1 MTLGPKIAPPPELVW
16 TQLQTDAETVRRYAE
31 LTADFNPIH
40 LDPEFA
46 KGTPFGVPIVHGT
59 LGLNL
64 VIESIERTFGTLP
77 AGVSIEVRFSR
88 PVPVGSI
95 IRAGGSLRDPTT
107 GTYEIFVE
115 THDGQRALEGAC
127 VIGVPD

>member
-1 MTLGPKIAPPPELVW
+1 MTLGPKIAPPPELLW

-46 KGTPFGVPIVHGT
+46 MGTPFGVPIIHGT

-64 VIESIERTFGTLP
+64 VVESIERTFGALP

-95 IRAGGSLRDPTT
+95 IRAGGSLCDATT
-107 GTYEIFVE
+107 GAYEIFVE
-115 THDGQRALEGAC
+115 THDGRRALEGTC
-127 VIGVPD
+127 VIGVLD